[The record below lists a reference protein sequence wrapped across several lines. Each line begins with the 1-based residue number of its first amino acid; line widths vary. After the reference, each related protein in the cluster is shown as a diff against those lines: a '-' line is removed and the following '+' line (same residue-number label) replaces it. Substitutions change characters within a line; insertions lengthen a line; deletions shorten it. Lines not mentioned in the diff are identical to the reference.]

1 MTFDK
6 IAADV
11 AALFTMGTDTPAE
24 LERIAEGLRLASRR
38 VEEQAAWARIELEDA
53 A

>member
-1 MTFDK
+1 MTFPK

-11 AALFTMGTDTPAE
+11 AALFTLGTESPAE

-38 VEEQAAWARIELEDA
+38 VEEQARWLAIEVQS
-53 A
+53 